1 MKMIINPQPMKLL
14 IITILLLV
22 ALPVSAQPAFDDT
35 VDGYELDPGVLNPL
49 PTDNPATLIGMII
62 RAILGVTGSLA
73 LLMFIYG
80 GLKWMLSSGNT
91 EELRKGKETLLWAVL
106 GLAVIFSSYA
116 VIRYVFG
123 IFGQ

>member
-1 MKMIINPQPMKLL
+1 M
-14 IITILLLV
+14 
-22 ALPVSAQPAFDDT
+22 
-35 VDGYELDPGVLNPL
+35 